1 MKTYQRGGYF
11 NQSQTFHPFYQ
22 PEKIKKEELDK
33 ILEADSIADDSTI
46 QNAFYDAPTVVY
58 LFAPY
63 TYPND
68 AQDCCVAKSFTI
80 RQNKP
85 KNPGEI
91 CELPGFILDG
101 NILAILQRSYYNK
114 DKFCGKLI
122 FRRKRQKRRLT
133 FKKQKRSVREMAKIL
148 ISPSKYLQGAGEMK
162 NIGTYAAKCG
172 KKALV
177 LISQG
182 GYRRIG
188 AMIEESFAGS
198 DCDVVFDYFNG
209 E

>member
-1 MKTYQRGGYF
+1 
-11 NQSQTFHPFYQ
+11 
-22 PEKIKKEELDK
+22 
-33 ILEADSIADDSTI
+33 
-46 QNAFYDAPTVVY
+46 
-58 LFAPY
+58 
-63 TYPND
+63 
-68 AQDCCVAKSFTI
+68 
-80 RQNKP
+80 
-85 KNPGEI
+85 
-91 CELPGFILDG
+91 
-101 NILAILQRSYYNK
+101 
-114 DKFCGKLI
+114 
-122 FRRKRQKRRLT
+122 
-133 FKKQKRSVREMAKIL
+133 MAKIL

-209 E
+209 ECCESEINRLVAIVKEKGCDLQKNQYSSARPSHRPMHRAAHCLLYTQKRVYSRNTSSFRQTRTWF

>member
-1 MKTYQRGGYF
+1 
-11 NQSQTFHPFYQ
+11 
-22 PEKIKKEELDK
+22 
-33 ILEADSIADDSTI
+33 
-46 QNAFYDAPTVVY
+46 
-58 LFAPY
+58 
-63 TYPND
+63 
-68 AQDCCVAKSFTI
+68 
-80 RQNKP
+80 
-85 KNPGEI
+85 
-91 CELPGFILDG
+91 
-101 NILAILQRSYYNK
+101 
-114 DKFCGKLI
+114 
-122 FRRKRQKRRLT
+122 
-133 FKKQKRSVREMAKIL
+133 MAKIL

-209 E
+209 ECCE

>member
-1 MKTYQRGGYF
+1 
-11 NQSQTFHPFYQ
+11 
-22 PEKIKKEELDK
+22 
-33 ILEADSIADDSTI
+33 
-46 QNAFYDAPTVVY
+46 
-58 LFAPY
+58 
-63 TYPND
+63 
-68 AQDCCVAKSFTI
+68 
-80 RQNKP
+80 
-85 KNPGEI
+85 
-91 CELPGFILDG
+91 
-101 NILAILQRSYYNK
+101 
-114 DKFCGKLI
+114 
-122 FRRKRQKRRLT
+122 
-133 FKKQKRSVREMAKIL
+133 MAKIL

-209 E
+209 ECCESEINRLVAIVKEKGCDLVIGVGGGKIFDTAKAVAYRKTSIHLPDHRIDRCTVQRTVCCIHRRGCIREIPLPSGKPEPGSDGH